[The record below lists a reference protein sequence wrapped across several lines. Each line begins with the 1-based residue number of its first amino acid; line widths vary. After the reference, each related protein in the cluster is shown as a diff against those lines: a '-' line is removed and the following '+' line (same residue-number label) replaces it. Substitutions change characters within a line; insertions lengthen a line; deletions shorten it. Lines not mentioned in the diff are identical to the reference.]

1 MRAWGEAPAEAPELR
16 PERAVAELEL
26 AGAELELRPERAVA
40 RRERAE
46 AGALGAAEQFIARMV
61 KRNLRSALVVW
72 F

>member
-1 MRAWGEAPAEAPELR
+1 VEAQGLR
-16 PERAVAELEL
+16 PERAALELEL
-26 AGAELELRPERAVA
+26 AGAAPEQAAA

-61 KRNLRSALVVW
+61 KRKLRSALEVW